1 VRLLHEETKAV
12 QGALQAVHRLASENQ
27 AVRRAYSVIRQR
39 DREMKQRILEL
50 ETQVKRLQADL
61 RTRRGW

>member
-1 VRLLHEETKAV
+1 VRLLHEETKSV
-12 QGALQAVHRLASENQ
+12 QSALQAVHRLASENQ

-61 RTRRGW
+61 RTRRGC